1 MKSQFHI
8 FLRACV
14 SARQRGCHNLHRAEM
29 RSGNEPFEAKSPV
42 QNWGQNRADEK
53 QEEEIFSIGERLP
66 SGGWGE
72 SNPTMAPPCET
83 TTWQGYKCARTV
95 PWKSRKS
102 KVAKVHGLP
111 SCFARKQKS
120 WTLLCTSVIHLY
132 SKELVVIDRQCV
144 FGKHFKEEVVMYC

>member
-8 FLRACV
+8 FCEPLWVHDNVVVTICTEPKW
-14 SARQRGCHNLHRAEM
+14 GAEM
-29 RSGNEPFEAKSPV
+29 NLLRRNLPCKIEGKTERTRNRGRKS
-42 QNWGQNRADEK
+42 
-53 QEEEIFSIGERLP
+53 FL
-66 SGGWGE
+66 GGKDCHQRGE
-72 SNPTMAPPCET
+72 SNPTMAPSCET

-95 PWKSRKS
+95 PCKSRKS
-102 KVAKVHGLP
+102 KFAKVHGLP